1 MNEERRLALWGPY
14 HVSRHVTDT
23 VNGQLSEVQSNKSH
37 ISNPKLA
44 KASKR
49 VLLKPAQR
57 GEGRVGALGV
67 TDLGCK
73 SITKVKNWPAKS
85 VVRTPNSKQS
95 YQRVECPSG
104 SLGTASSAA
113 DRIVARDTTAKPT
126 REIRGARRIFSR
138 VNRKRLSVGST
149 TRSRSRV
156 RMSRVLSGRL
166 VAVGS
171 SHRDRITVR
180 SELYT

>member
-1 MNEERRLALWGPY
+1 MNEERRLALRGPY

-67 TDLGCK
+67 TELGMQVDNE
-73 SITKVKNWPAKS
+73 SEELAGKVGCSNAKFEAKLS
-85 VVRTPNSKQS
+85 TG
-95 YQRVECPSG
+95 RVP
-104 SLGTASSAA
+104 
-113 DRIVARDTTAKPT
+113 
-126 REIRGARRIFSR
+126 
-138 VNRKRLSVGST
+138 
-149 TRSRSRV
+149 
-156 RMSRVLSGRL
+156 
-166 VAVGS
+166 
-171 SHRDRITVR
+171 
-180 SELYT
+180 

>member
-1 MNEERRLALWGPY
+1 MNEERRLALRGPY

-57 GEGRVGALGV
+57 GEGRWERLV

-73 SITKVKNWPAKS
+73 SITKVKKAVAKVVCSKRRFEAEAIGGPSTLGSYS
-85 VVRTPNSKQS
+85 VSRHPPQIELAPEKPSPNATGEEQ
-95 YQRVECPSG
+95 
-104 SLGTASSAA
+104 
-113 DRIVARDTTAKPT
+113 
-126 REIRGARRIFSR
+126 
-138 VNRKRLSVGST
+138 
-149 TRSRSRV
+149 
-156 RMSRVLSGRL
+156 
-166 VAVGS
+166 
-171 SHRDRITVR
+171 
-180 SELYT
+180 

>member
-1 MNEERRLALWGPY
+1 MNEERRLALRGPY

-67 TDLGCK
+67 SIRDADQL
-73 SITKVKNWPAKS
+73 ITKV
-85 VVRTPNSKQS
+85 R
-95 YQRVECPSG
+95 E
-104 SLGTASSAA
+104 SS
-113 DRIVARDTTAKPT
+113 
-126 REIRGARRIFSR
+126 RG
-138 VNRKRLSVGST
+138 
-149 TRSRSRV
+149 TRSSNAVSKATAISGPSVLRSNLVPRHLPQLEL
-156 RMSRVLSGRL
+156 RM
-166 VAVGS
+166 
-171 SHRDRITVR
+171 
-180 SELYT
+180 ELIF